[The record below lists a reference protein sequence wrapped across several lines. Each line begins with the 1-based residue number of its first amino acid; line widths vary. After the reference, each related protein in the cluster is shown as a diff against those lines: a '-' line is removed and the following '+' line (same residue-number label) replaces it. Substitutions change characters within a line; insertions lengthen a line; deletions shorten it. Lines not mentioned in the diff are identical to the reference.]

1 MKDLTSVNVWFDEAG
16 DYLDV
21 SWGEGNA
28 YYATTGGDRVMALID
43 MEGKVLGFK
52 IDGVSAIKGQPLN
65 IDLRPI
71 AGQTKNA

>member
-1 MKDLTSVNVWFDEAG
+1 MNEQGQVNVWYDEAG

-28 YYATTGGDRVMALID
+28 YYAATGDDRVMALID
-43 MEGKVLGFK
+43 IEGNVLGFK